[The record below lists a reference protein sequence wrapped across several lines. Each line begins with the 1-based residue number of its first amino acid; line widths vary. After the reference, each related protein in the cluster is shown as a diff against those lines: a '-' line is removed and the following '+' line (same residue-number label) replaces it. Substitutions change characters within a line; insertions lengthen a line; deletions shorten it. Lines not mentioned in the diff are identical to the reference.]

1 MPFVAHIGLCV
12 TDLARSASF
21 YCDLLGFQH
30 CRRLE
35 MGAAEVSDFLSF
47 DPPGHDLKAHYLS
60 LGDFQLEL
68 LHYVPSGENRVHDR
82 KMSETGL
89 THVSLGVDSV
99 SAILARL
106 EEYGGELISTI
117 GETAAMI
124 RDPDGQF
131 VELLEATSAA
141 QERQRTD

>member
-1 MPFVAHIGLCV
+1 MPFVAHTGLCV
-12 TDLARSASF
+12 SDIARSARF
-21 YCDLLGFQH
+21 YSELLGFAH

-35 MGAAEVSDFLSF
+35 MGAEAVSDFLDL
-47 DPPGHDLKAHYLS
+47 DPPGNDLKALYLS

-68 LHYVPSGENRVHDR
+68 LQYDPAGADRVRIR

-89 THVSLGVDSV
+89 THISLGVESV
-99 SAILARL
+99 AAILDRL
-106 EEYGGELISTI
+106 ADFGGELVSTI

-131 VELLEATSAA
+131 VELLEAAGAA
-141 QERQRTD
+141 QERLRRD